1 MVIFLFYDIYIKKTI
16 MAEVIK
22 LKESELVKFMNGL
35 LSEAIPEGNTNSRRS
50 ALDMGFQI
58 KIDQSL
64 FKNGLDSIDT
74 QNPQFGEVVAKLKT
88 VSPNNKITIVG
99 GASAVGSENGYDNIS
114 LAKRR
119 AVNFLNALKSN
130 GIDTSR
136 YTTATQ
142 VGKATV
148 KNSPEANAE
157 QFVKIIS
164 KAPDKIEGAI
174 DNTAVEKPQNK
185 MQPIQRTGGDEFATI
200 RVPKKRLSQ
209 ILDLLRKNGYK
220 I

>member
-1 MVIFLFYDIYIKKTI
+1 MGQ
-16 MAEVIK
+16 VIK
-22 LKESELVKFMNGL
+22 LKESELTKFV
-35 LSEAIPEGNTNSRRS
+35 SEQILGNKTNERPA

-74 QNPQFGEVVAKLKT
+74 QNHQFGEVVAKLKT

-119 AVNFLNALKSN
+119 AVNFLNALKAN

-136 YTTATQ
+136 FATSTQ

-164 KAPDKIEGAI
+164 KSPDKIEGAI
-174 DNTAVEKPQNK
+174 DNTSVVKPQDK
-185 MQPIQRTGGDEFATI
+185 MKPIQRTGGDEFATI